1 MSAKLGDDVCDCLF
15 VVGRREPSPFS
26 LGALGDIAG
35 TLESLLSSLVGGG
48 GEQRRDD
55 VS

>member
-1 MSAKLGDDVCDCLF
+1 MCCNCLI

-26 LGALGDIAG
+26 LGVIGDIAG
-35 TLESLLSSLVGGG
+35 VLENLFSSLGG
-48 GEQRRDD
+48 GESAQRRDD

>member
-1 MSAKLGDDVCDCLF
+1 MFCNCLI

-26 LGALGDIAG
+26 LGAIGDIAG
-35 TLESLLSSLVGGG
+35 VLENIFSSLGGG
-48 GEQRRDD
+48 GGGGLRRDD